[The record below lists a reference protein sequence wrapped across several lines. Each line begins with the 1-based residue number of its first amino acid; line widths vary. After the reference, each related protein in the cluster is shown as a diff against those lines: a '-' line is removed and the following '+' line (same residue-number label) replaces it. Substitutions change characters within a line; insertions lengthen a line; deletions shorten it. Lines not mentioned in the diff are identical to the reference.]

1 MTVPQSGTEAA
12 PSFLQ
17 SLRSGVAAVS
27 SALHTRLQLFVIELE
42 EERERLKQA
51 LALALLL
58 FFGVSLGFI
67 LLNVF
72 LVAVFGQ
79 AGWVYAIG
87 GLALLYLIIGI
98 AAGFALRKKYLTR
111 SGLFLATL
119 AELAK
124 DRDQLR
130 SWSRD

>member
-27 SALHTRLQLFVIELE
+27 SALHTRLQLFVTELE

-58 FFGVSLGFI
+58 FFGASLGFI

-72 LVAVFGQ
+72 LVAVFWQ

-98 AAGFALRKKYLTR
+98 AAWFALRKKYLTR

>member
-17 SLRSGVAAVS
+17 SLRSGVVAVS
-27 SALHTRLQLFVIELE
+27 SALHTRLQLFVTELE

-72 LVAVFGQ
+72 LVAVFWQ

-87 GLALLYLIIGI
+87 GLALLYLINHRHRCRVRAPQEISDAVGSFPCHVGRIGQ
-98 AAGFALRKKYLTR
+98 RPR
-111 SGLFLATL
+111 S
-119 AELAK
+119 AEIVAP
-124 DRDQLR
+124 
-130 SWSRD
+130 

>member
-27 SALHTRLQLFVIELE
+27 SALHTRLQLFVTELE

-72 LVAVFGQ
+72 LVAVFWQ

-87 GLALLYLIIGI
+87 GLALLYLII
-98 AAGFALRKKYLTR
+98 
-111 SGLFLATL
+111 
-119 AELAK
+119 
-124 DRDQLR
+124 
-130 SWSRD
+130 